1 MTAPDDALAA
11 IEAHGVQSADDALA
25 MADAIL
31 DPENDGVEW
40 LMQHGCDVMDHLRA
54 EVRSLR
60 AHIAGEPDRVAA
72 AVAAEREARIAVV
85 ERVARCEVVRD
96 SHECV
101 SGMAHDRL
109 HEARALHDKA
119 TAHLDDL
126 LSTAP
131 PWSTVDAQWPPR
143 GYLAEA
149 VRCSREYLAA
159 QEKAVQRDAT
169 NADHRA
175 LRVAKVALDAA
186 LAGCA

>member
-72 AVAAEREARIAVV
+72 AVAAEREACAAACRD
-85 ERVARCEVVRD
+85 VASD
-96 SHECV
+96 AADDGPV
-101 SGMAHDRL
+101 SETADACA
-109 HEARALHDKA
+109 EAIDARA
-119 TAHLDDL
+119 
-126 LSTAP
+126 
-131 PWSTVDAQWPPR
+131 
-143 GYLAEA
+143 
-149 VRCSREYLAA
+149 VRS
-159 QEKAVQRDAT
+159 
-169 NADHRA
+169 
-175 LRVAKVALDAA
+175 
-186 LAGCA
+186 